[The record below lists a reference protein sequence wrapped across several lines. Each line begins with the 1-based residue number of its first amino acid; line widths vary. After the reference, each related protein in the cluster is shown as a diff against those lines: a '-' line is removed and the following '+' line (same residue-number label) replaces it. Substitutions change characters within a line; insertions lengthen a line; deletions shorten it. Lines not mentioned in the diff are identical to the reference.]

1 MARESLSVLTPR
13 IVSMGTPNEYMVW
26 IDCEMTGLNLDVD
39 ELVEVAVIITDSE
52 LNAVHEGFDVVINP
66 SQASLE
72 NMGEFV
78 TTMHTTSGL
87 IDEIPNGV
95 SLAEAQAQVLAYINE
110 HVPEGQK
117 PPMCGNSI
125 GTDRAFIVRYMP
137 EVDARLHYR
146 NIDVSSLKELA
157 RRWFPRVYF
166 NSPTKDGGHRA
177 LADIQESI
185 RELDYYRHALLI
197 PNPGPSSEEA
207 GKIAAEVVAKHS

>member
-1 MARESLSVLTPR
+1 
-13 IVSMGTPNEYMVW
+13 MVW

-52 LNAVHEGFDVVINP
+52 LNAVHEGFDIVINP
-66 SQASLE
+66 SAAAMA

-78 TTMHTTSGL
+78 TNMHTSSGL
-87 IDEIPNGV
+87 IEEIPNGV
-95 SLAEAQAQVLAYINE
+95 SLEEAQAQVLAYINE

-137 EVDARLHYR
+137 KVDARLHYR
-146 NIDVSSLKELA
+146 NIDVSSLKELS
-157 RRWFPRVYF
+157 RRWYPRVYF

-185 RELDYYRHALLI
+185 RELDYYRQALLVAA
-197 PNPGPSSEEA
+197 PGPSSEEA
-207 GKIAAEVVAKHS
+207 AKISTEVVAKHS

>member
-1 MARESLSVLTPR
+1 
-13 IVSMGTPNEYMVW
+13 MGTPNEYMVW

-52 LNAVHEGFDVVINP
+52 LTAVHEGFDIVINP
-66 SQASLE
+66 SLAALE

-78 TTMHTTSGL
+78 TNMHTHSGL
-87 IDEIPNGV
+87 IEEIPHGV
-95 SLAEAQAQVLAYINE
+95 SLEEAQAQVLAYINE

-137 EVDARLHYR
+137 EVNERLHYR

-166 NSPTKDGGHRA
+166 NSPGKDGGHRA

-185 RELDYYRHALLI
+185 RELDYYRHALLVAA
-197 PNPGPSSEEA
+197 PGPTSEEA
-207 GKIAAEVVAKHS
+207 GKVSAEIVTKHS

>member
-1 MARESLSVLTPR
+1 
-13 IVSMGTPNEYMVW
+13 MGTPNEYMVW

-52 LNAVHEGFDVVINP
+52 LKPVHEGFDVVINP
-66 SQASLE
+66 STAALE

-78 TTMHTTSGL
+78 TNMHTTSGL
-87 IDEIPNGV
+87 IEEIPHGL
-95 SLAEAQAQVLAYINE
+95 SLKEAEAQVLAYINE

-137 EVDARLHYR
+137 EVDSRLHYR

-157 RRWFPRVYF
+157 RRWYPRVYF
-166 NSPTKDGGHRA
+166 NSPAKDGGHRA

-185 RELDYYRHALLI
+185 RELDYYREALLVAA
-197 PNPGPSSEEA
+197 PGPNSEEA
-207 GKIAAEVVAKHS
+207 GKISADIVEKHSATAS